1 MGRPAPIVQDG
12 MRAPRAALAAEGIK
26 TGLYARFR
34 ARLADKVAAAREKRR
49 GDVWGTVFT
58 SRYSRHRIQL
68 TAPRDIILADGTKIQ
83 GRPLVAQ
90 FVDSTYKLPKKL
102 ECQNPGCEK
111 PNHPD
116 EDAIEVV
123 KRLRAHPNYGLGRDF
138 WETADALDEG
148 KLRKMA
154 TVAAALESDPDVKNA
169 VLDFITEEE
178 FGEAEKEPVREVGG
192 AAPLPVKAAAVT
204 EPIDT
209 DTVFDEDGNPVDTSI
224 PDPEFDE
231 AAEPEADIESDIPED
246 APKKVAQRSA
256 PAKKTKKQK
265 SPPSARR

>member
-1 MGRPAPIVQDG
+1 MGRPTPIVQDG

-34 ARLADKVAAAREKRR
+34 ARLADKVAEAKERR
-49 GDVWGTVFT
+49 KSDVWGTVFT

-68 TAPRDIILADGTKIQ
+68 TAPRDIILQDGTKIQ

-102 ECQNPGCEK
+102 ECQNPGCDK

-192 AAPLPVKAAAVT
+192 AASVAAPVKTAAVL
-204 EPIDT
+204 DA
-209 DTVFDEDGNPVDTSI
+209 VDEDVDHDDDSDEDEVVD
-224 PDPEFDE
+224 PDPEVPVD
-231 AAEPEADIESDIPED
+231 PEADIESDIPD
-246 APKKVAQRSA
+246 AAPKKVAQRSA
-256 PAKKTKKQK
+256 PAKKKKAAK